1 MARRLN
7 IETIGGKDTQEL
19 KSRFD
24 VVVRVKNRSP
34 VQGNFRQLVVCEDVS
49 GVGSKTDLLTIQDF
63 SRIRNNLTKKVRP
76 NLGLE
81 ISIANARR
89 LDANAL
95 GRWLSQARYVYRLC
109 KSARCQFIISSGA
122 KSIFGM
128 VSSRTFESILTML
141 NISPANYWAE
151 LSAWLDS
158 KDTVRSYE
166 C

>member
-7 IETIGGKDTQEL
+7 IETIGVKNPTVVD
-19 KSRFD
+19 SSCD
-24 VVVRVKNRSP
+24 VVLRVRNRSP
-34 VQGNFRQLVVCEDVS
+34 VQGNFRQLVVCEDIS
-49 GVGSKTDLLTIQDF
+49 SISSKTDLLTIQDF
-63 SRIRNNLTKKVRP
+63 SKIRNNLSKKVRP
-76 NLGLE
+76 NLGVE
-81 ISIANARR
+81 ISIADARR

-95 GRWLSQARYVYRLC
+95 GRWLSQAKNVYRLC

-122 KSIFGM
+122 QSIFGM

>member
-7 IETIGGKDTQEL
+7 IETIGVKNPTVVD
-19 KSRFD
+19 SSCD
-24 VVVRVKNRSP
+24 VVLRVRNRSP
-34 VQGNFRQLVVCEDVS
+34 MQGNFRQLVVCEDIS
-49 GVGSKTDLLTIQDF
+49 SISSKTDLLTIQDF
-63 SRIRNNLTKKVRP
+63 SKIRNNLSKKVRP

-81 ISIANARR
+81 ISIADARK
-89 LDANAL
+89 LDANSL
-95 GRWLSQARYVYRLC
+95 GRWLSQAKYVYRLC

-122 KSIFGM
+122 QSIFGM

>member
-1 MARRLN
+1 MAKRLN
-7 IETIGGKDTQEL
+7 IETIGVKHTQEL
-19 KSRFD
+19 NSRCD

-49 GVGSKTDLLTIQDF
+49 CVGSKTDLLTIQDF

-95 GRWLSQARYVYRLC
+95 GRWLSQAKCVYRLC

-122 KSIFGM
+122 NSIFGM
-128 VSSRTFESILTML
+128 VSSRTFESILIML
-141 NISPANYWAE
+141 NISPGNYWAE

>member
-7 IETIGGKDTQEL
+7 IETIGVKNTPDL
-19 KSRFD
+19 NSSCD
-24 VVVRVKNRSP
+24 VVLRVKNRYP
-34 VQGNFRQLVVCEDVS
+34 MQGNYRQLVVCEDIS

-63 SRIRNNLTKKVRP
+63 SRIRNNLTKKIRP

-81 ISIANARR
+81 ISIADARR
-89 LDANAL
+89 LNANAL
-95 GRWLSQARYVYRLC
+95 GRWLSQAKYVYRLC

-122 KSIFGM
+122 QSIFGM

>member
-7 IETIGGKDTQEL
+7 IETIGVKNPTVVD
-19 KSRFD
+19 SSCD
-24 VVVRVKNRSP
+24 VVLRVKNISP
-34 VQGNFRQLVVCEDVS
+34 VQGNFRQLVVCEDISSIS
-49 GVGSKTDLLTIQDF
+49 GKTDLLTIQDF
-63 SRIRNNLTKKVRP
+63 SKIRNNLSKKVRP

-81 ISIANARR
+81 ISIADARR

-95 GRWLSQARYVYRLC
+95 GRWLSQAKNVYRLC

-122 KSIFGM
+122 QSIFGM